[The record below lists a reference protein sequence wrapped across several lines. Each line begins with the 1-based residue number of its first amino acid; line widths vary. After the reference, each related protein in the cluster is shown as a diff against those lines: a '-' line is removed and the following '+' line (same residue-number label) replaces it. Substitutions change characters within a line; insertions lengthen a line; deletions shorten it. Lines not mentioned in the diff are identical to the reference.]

1 MVLLVWQITMG
12 ILLIKNLKK
21 AREILNKK
29 LQAYVTLVDF
39 LAEFMGE
46 NTEVVLHDMT
56 DWHHSVIAIRNGHI
70 SGRKVGDPIT
80 ETNLR
85 ILRSEVHK
93 KVPYMNNDPKK
104 FKKNI
109 LLKEQFIILLF
120 CKNNL

>member
-104 FKKNI
+104 YKKKESI
-109 LLKEQFIILLF
+109 KSLSDLLI
-120 CKNNL
+120 NHY